1 MGVEW
6 RWGPVC
12 GVNNCRSRLWHTV
25 EGLQYCQFGHQNE
38 GAVEFA
44 EDDDDFQFTQGRTI
58 KIKVGPS
65 QNTKESRIYYGRK
78 GYTLFL
84 KCYQLVLRNQV
95 AWLVK
100 NKNAPPTLEAIVKA
114 LWILYLEA
122 RGINKLTLQL
132 EHESD
137 DDNEGPPVGSASA
150 GMKYNLGSSPQR
162 PTTSTPENDAEMNRL
177 SEDDELSSD
186 DNGILQEDSAIESSE
201 DEETLDQLAN
211 LTLSGS
217 QKGLEFVQIK
227 LAESVVLC
235 YLGCRIL
242 KLPIFLGDLYQELRN
257 MEFPF
262 MRASNCIPYS
272 MRQHL
277 DVRYQHIFEPRN
289 IPIQGLL
296 HNFCGYITGI
306 LLERHKITV
315 EPPSRTV
322 LLFRYVHDL
331 FLPLEIYQAVLHLS
345 NYLDLDFSFQTN
357 RKPKRREFHPEIK
370 LMALV
375 VIATKLC
382 FGLDGVLRMPKTL
395 SEPAAQ
401 HLDWNLWKRSLMST
415 WDKEKWMK
423 MNDEIGAKPTN
434 NGKLTGKMAAAASET
449 KRGPYNYDNDDVAFW
464 DSDQINKFLNFYQ
477 KTWTVSDEVEMK
489 EMLAPRQFLDLFPL
503 LDLEP
508 GDSMQIDSTQVDN
521 KDILHSEDNSDIQES
536 EEHTS
541 VVETLNRVQ
550 ASTRPFYTTTDVSET
565 MILPG
570 ELYPIHNVYRDMPDI
585 ATEYNELTQA
595 LYIAG
600 TKTTGCS
607 LMQLRRAVKH
617 FENICALL

>member
-12 GVNNCRSRLWHTV
+12 GINNCRSRLWHTV

-44 EDDDDFQFTQGRTI
+44 EDDDDFQFTQGRTVRT
-58 KIKVGPS
+58 KAGPS
-65 QNTKESRIYYGRK
+65 QNTKEPRIYYGRQ

-84 KCYQLVLRNQV
+84 KCYQLVLRSQV

-100 NKNAPPTLEAIVKA
+100 NKNAPPTLETIVKA

-132 EHESD
+132 ERESD
-137 DDNEGPPVGSASA
+137 DDNEGTTNESASA
-150 GMKYNLGSSPQR
+150 GATHSGSSPQK
-162 PTTSTPENDAEMNRL
+162 PTTPAPESDTEMNRL
-177 SEDDELSSD
+177 SEDDELSS
-186 DNGILQEDSAIESSE
+186 NGDANLQEDISAVESSE
-201 DEETLDQLAN
+201 DEEALEQLAN

-242 KLPIFLGDLYQELRN
+242 KLPIFLGDFYQELRN

-262 MRASNCIPYS
+262 MRASRGIPYS

-277 DVRYQHIFEPRN
+277 DVRYQHTFEPSN
-289 IPIQGLL
+289 IPTQGLL

-306 LLERHKITV
+306 LRERHRLTV
-315 EPPSRTV
+315 EPPSHTL

-331 FLPLEIYQAVLHLS
+331 FLPLEIYQAVVHLTS
-345 NYLDLDFSFQTN
+345 VLKLKFSFQTN
-357 RKPKRREFHPEIK
+357 HKPKQGDFHPEIK

-375 VIATKLC
+375 IISTKLC
-382 FGLDGVLRMPKTL
+382 FGLDGVLRVPTTF

-401 HLDWNLWKRSLMST
+401 HLDWDLWKRSLMST
-415 WDKEKWMK
+415 WIKEKWAE
-423 MNDEIGAKPTN
+423 DEIPNTN
-434 NGKLTGKMAAAASET
+434 TGRVSEKLAAGSDP
-449 KRGPYNYDNDDVAFW
+449 KQGSYHYDDDDVAFW
-464 DSDQINKFLNFYQ
+464 DSDQINKFLSFYQ
-477 KTWTVSDEVEMK
+477 KTWVVSDEAEMK

-503 LDLEP
+503 LELEH
-508 GDSMQIDSTQVDN
+508 DSMQIDNTQIDN
-521 KDILHSEDNSDIQES
+521 RDILYSDDNSDIQEIAQ
-536 EEHTS
+536 HTS
-541 VVETLNRVQ
+541 VVETLKRVQ
-550 ASTRPFYTTTDVSET
+550 ESTRPFPYTTTDVFEPT
-565 MILPG
+565 IPG
-570 ELYPIHNVYRDMPDI
+570 ELYPIHNIYRDMPDI
-585 ATEYNELTQA
+585 ATEYNELTQV
-595 LYIAG
+595 LYVVCAKI
-600 TKTTGCS
+600 TGCS
-607 LMQLRRAVKH
+607 VMQLRRAVKH
-617 FENICALL
+617 FENLCALAT